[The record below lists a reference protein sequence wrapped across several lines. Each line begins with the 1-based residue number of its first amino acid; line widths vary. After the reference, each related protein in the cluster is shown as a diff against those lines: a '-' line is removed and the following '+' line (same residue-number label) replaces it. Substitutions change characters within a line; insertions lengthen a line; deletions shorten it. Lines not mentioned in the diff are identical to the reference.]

1 MTIKLKMTFAVFAAV
16 LMINCSDAQASEL
29 LSHDIAFDEDTVTAG
44 QPCKGSDPV
53 LPREGM
59 IERRLDNGLKYV
71 VMKSDSPSRMVECR
85 IIFKAGSVYE
95 TDGNRGSAHFLEHM
109 AFGGTRHFPDRR
121 LVDYLESLGVQYGI
135 GINAYTGYDRTIY
148 MFSVPNDSPSNIDN
162 ALLILKD
169 WLTDISVTHSKVEGE
184 KGIILEELRSYDV
197 GDSFYDLKIGN
208 GIYSKGIPLGSA
220 DDISSMTPQKLRDF
234 HRTWYTPDR
243 ATVAIVGDIEPEE
256 VERKIISTFGKV
268 PGRKSPQ
275 VPDYP
280 LEYASGVTVGEVAD
294 TLLRRAEIEV
304 MVPHRARMKSTLDD
318 VVASER
324 SRLLVRAVSRRLYDT
339 GTSANVTNHWYLAD
353 KEHFVIQVSGEDK
366 EAAAGNLS
374 RTVAEICRLADEGFY
389 EDELEDVKKG
399 MGFRP
404 AYLGSSAMICDE
416 IVDAALFDDRLVTEP
431 EQAEYVSGQLKATTS
446 RQLQDIL
453 SEWLDAADESILF
466 AYRYNPAKTEGFT
479 GGEVAN
485 LWRNAR
491 HSKCPAYAYEK
502 EPEAEE
508 CREPVPV
515 PEYLV
520 QERPFDENLIRYRT
534 FYDNIK
540 VTDVFLNNGMRFV
553 LRPTEDESG
562 RIMLQM
568 FAPGGLSRVPE
579 DEYAVY
585 EGMAAYM
592 ELGGI
597 EGLEDSTYH
606 SLIAEHELG
615 MLLAIESNWHGII
628 ASAPASSTR
637 LLLNMMY
644 GKMNNPGLNYEEFD
658 EIREGEIEGF
668 GEESYLSKL
677 MKLDVQR
684 QLNMRI
690 DSLMGNLTYGRRTA
704 MTLKDLETMNL
715 DKIAGQYRELYT
727 NPDGM
732 TCVVCGAF
740 DVDEFIHES
749 VPVFARMEKG
759 REPQKMGKSHFVLP
773 ETTRHIEYPNQNETQ
788 TVFDYLRFG
797 TYEPSLRSGLKLKL
811 MNNLIRNRLLLVLR
825 EQESLVYSPY
835 SSLYYT
841 ASPDRIFYID
851 INASVDRNNTARVHE
866 VLDDIIRELQAKKV
880 SDKELNT
887 LKKIFIV
894 NKRTSLEDDATA
906 AWKNY
911 LVSQMRND
919 ETLAEIDMY
928 EDVLE
933 SITAEELRN
942 EFRRCFDTDRY
953 MILSMGPF

>member
-1 MTIKLKMTFAVFAAV
+1 MT
-16 LMINCSDAQASEL
+16 
-29 LSHDIAFDEDTVTAG
+29 
-44 QPCKGSDPV
+44 
-53 LPREGM
+53 
-59 IERRLDNGLKYV
+59 
-71 VMKSDSPSRMVECR
+71 
-85 IIFKAGSVYE
+85 
-95 TDGNRGSAHFLEHM
+95 
-109 AFGGTRHFPDRR
+109 FGGTRHFPDRR

-148 MFSVPNDSPSNIDN
+148 MFSVPNDNPSNIDN

-169 WLTDISVTHSKVEGE
+169 WLTDISVTRSKVEGE

-243 ATVAIVGDIEPEE
+243 ATVAIVGDVEPEE

-318 VVASER
+318 VVEHER
-324 SRLLVRAVSRRLYDT
+324 GRLLLKAVSRRLYDT
-339 GTSANVTNHWYLAD
+339 GNYADVTNHWYLAD
-353 KEHFVIQVSGEDK
+353 KEHFVIRASGEDK
-366 EAAAGNLS
+366 AG
-374 RTVAEICRLADEGFY
+374 VAENLKQCVAELRRIASEGFFD
-389 EDELEDVKKG
+389 DELEDVKKTVR
-399 MGFRP
+399 FHA
-404 AYLGSSAMICDE
+404 AYPGSSAMICDE
-416 IVDAALFDDRLVTEP
+416 IVDAALFDDRIVSDQA
-431 EQAEYVSGQLKATTS
+431 QAEYVSGELAATTS

-453 SEWLDAADESILF
+453 SEWLDAAEKSMLV
-466 AYRYNPAKTEGFT
+466 AYRYNPEKTEGVT
-479 GGEVAN
+479 DTELAC
-485 LWRNAR
+485 LWDGAKQV
-491 HSKCPAYAYEK
+491 KCAEYAYKME
-502 EPEAEE
+502 EELEQEA
-508 CREPVPV
+508 VPTAV
-515 PEYLV
+515 PDCLV
-520 QERPFDENLIRYRT
+520 QERPYDDSLVKYRT
-534 FYDNIK
+534 YYDNIK

-628 ASAPASSTR
+628 ASAPVSSAR

-644 GKMNNPGLNYEEFD
+644 GKMNNPRLNYEEFD

-668 GEESYLSKL
+668 GEESYLSRL
-677 MKLDVQR
+677 MKMDVQR
-684 QLNMRI
+684 QLNTRI

-715 DKIAGQYRELYT
+715 DRIAGQYRELYT

-740 DVDEFIHES
+740 DVDEFIHEA
-749 VPVFARMEKG
+749 VPVFARMKKG

-773 ETTRHIEYPNQNETQ
+773 ETTRKIEYPNQNETQ

-866 VLDDIIRELQAKKV
+866 VLDDIIRELQTKKV